1 MSLKKF
7 FGEDFKNIYK
17 ICSLLCGLPKKF
29 ICSKCFF
36 FYGTMP
42 VNLDR
47 PSLIDLNKREYI
59 ILEKSDG
66 IRYLFFYDTE
76 KFLIIDRK
84 LKPHKIYSYE
94 TQVKGKPHFFDGEL
108 TFNLIL
114 EKYKYLIYDVGIIY
128 GDWRITSWDLYS
140 RFRAV
145 ESFMIFFYDK
155 IQIKDKFYMEKNFF
169 YKKNIKKII
178 YFKL

>member
-1 MSLKKF
+1 M
-7 FGEDFKNIYK
+7 
-17 ICSLLCGLPKKF
+17 
-29 ICSKCFF
+29 
-36 FYGTMP
+36 
-42 VNLDR
+42 
-47 PSLIDLNKREYI
+47 
-59 ILEKSDG
+59 
-66 IRYLFFYDTE
+66 
-76 KFLIIDRK
+76 IIDRK

-169 YKKNIKKII
+169 Y
-178 YFKL
+178 FK